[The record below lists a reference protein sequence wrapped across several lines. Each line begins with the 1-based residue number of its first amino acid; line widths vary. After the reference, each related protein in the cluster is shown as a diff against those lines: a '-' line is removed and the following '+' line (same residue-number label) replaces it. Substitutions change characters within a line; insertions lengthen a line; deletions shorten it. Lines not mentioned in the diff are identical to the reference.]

1 MDRRLSLSLGS
12 LWVVHLTPTPA
23 ASNGGWKVNVKFLK
37 QGVCLA
43 LLGAGLAALPGTQAT
58 AAERPAGPSLVE
70 QMRES
75 ADGSVDITAKQATGK
90 VGFIR
95 AAARG
100 DLMPSVRGD
109 SLAGAVDKATAYVTK
124 YGAAFGA
131 ARGELHQSGVLNSKY
146 GWTVTFTQS
155 YRGVPVFGSMLK
167 ANVDKAGDLT
177 SVSGYAAPGLS
188 LSTTPRVSEA
198 TASSRA
204 VATVVTDPPGDGRVD
219 TSGVKAAKADLVVYR
234 LGSTRSTP
242 GTATLAWLVDVSD
255 GANIREAVFID
266 ALSGK
271 IVNRYSTSHAF
282 ETKRVLYEADE
293 NRDFTEV
300 WRDGDPF
307 PGTLN
312 SDQQNLVATAG
323 NSYWLYANTFG
334 RDSYDGE
341 GAPMLT
347 VNNDPAIECP
357 NANWNGYTTNYCNG
371 VTSDDVVAHEWG
383 HAYTDYTSGL
393 IYQWQSGALNESYSD
408 VWGET
413 IDLINYGR
421 NDQGEGNLDA
431 KRPDGVCSAYTRGPV
446 TATIN
451 APAAVAGP
459 CEAAAPASFGPVF
472 TADGVTSDVVV
483 GTDAADDGSPTN
495 GCSAFTNAAAISGK
509 WVYVDRGE
517 CVFTDKVAHAEDAGA
532 TGIVVGQNNPDE
544 APFSITDD
552 SDIYGVM
559 VAMSDGTRIKSA
571 GAVNMTVRDASETPG
586 ADSYRWLMGEKSPAF
601 GGAIRD
607 MWNPTCY
614 GNAGKVSDAEYV
626 CDLENDGGG
635 VHQNSGIP
643 NHAYAL
649 LVDGGDYN
657 GVTVPGIG
665 LDKAANIWWLTQ
677 TQHLTPTSDFTD
689 FAEGLD
695 ASCQT
700 LIGQEILGLETK
712 RETPGTAVDPIT
724 PADCIAVA
732 AAADAVELRAE
743 PTQCNYKPLLK
754 KGSPAPCGKGTTSR
768 TVWNENFS
776 DGLKGWDRTHKV
788 AKGATGFPWR
798 VRNDARGHEGNNA
811 AFAPDPVGTQ
821 CVDPAE
827 NFSSR
832 NGITSPTVR
841 LPDGGGV
848 VASRLVFDHYVATE
862 EGWDGGIVSVSVN
875 GGRFKKVPG
884 DAYMLNGYTGRLFN
898 KKEGSSNPLRGMT
911 TFTGSDGGTNHGSW
925 GQSQVNLTKLHVE
938 RGDKVRIRFDFGR
951 DLCMGREGWF
961 VDNVK
966 VVVCKDKAGRRQEL
980 ATKR

>member
-1 MDRRLSLSLGS
+1 VRSLRHVLSL
-12 LWVVHLTPTPA
+12 A
-23 ASNGGWKVNVKFLK
+23 
-37 QGVCLA
+37 LA
-43 LLGAGLAALPGTQAT
+43 GAALSAVPALQNPAVGQPAPSAAHRTIVDRMRSEASGTVQIS
-58 AAERPAGPSLVE
+58 R
-70 QMRES
+70 QR
-75 ADGSVDITAKQATGK
+75 ATGA
-90 VGFIR
+90 VGFVR
-95 AAARG
+95 SAGG
-100 DLMPSVRGD
+100 DLMPGRD
-109 SLAGAVDKATAYVTK
+109 GASRNAAAAKATAYVRT
-124 YGAAFGA
+124 YAGAFGA
-131 ARGELHQSGVLNSKY
+131 RPGELRQAGVTSDRY
-146 GWTVTFTQS
+146 GRTVSFTQR
-155 YRGVPVFGSMLK
+155 YQGVPVFGARLL
-167 ANVDKAGDLT
+167 ANLDRSGRLT
-177 SVSGYAAPGLS
+177 SVNGYVAPHLR
-188 LSTTPRVSEA
+188 LSTKPAV
-198 TASSRA
+198 SRA
-204 VATVVTDPPGDGRVD
+204 EAGRHAVALVRQQPPTDDKGKPGSTR
-219 TSGVKAAKADLVVYR
+219 GVKPASKRLVVYR
-234 LGSTRSTP
+234 TGFVKGDP
-242 GTATLAWLVDVSD
+242 GTSVLAYQVEVTN
-255 GANIREAVFID
+255 GANVRDMVFVD
-266 ALSGK
+266 ARTGK
-271 IVNRYSTSHAF
+271 PVNRYSMATDALERHL
-282 ETKRVLYEADE
+282 KEAGGRTDPTT
-293 NRDFTEV
+293 FVEV
-300 WRDGDPF
+300 WKEGDAF
-307 PGTLN
+307 PGTLTA
-312 SDQQNLVATAG
+312 DQQREVLGTGMA
-323 NSYWLYANTFG
+323 YWFFRDTFG
-334 RDSYDGE
+334 RDSYDAAGHS
-341 GAPMLT
+341 MTT
-347 VNNDPAIECP
+347 VNNDGRINCP
-357 NANWNGYTTNYCNG
+357 NANWNGITTNYCNG

-383 HAYTDYTSGL
+383 HAYTEYTSGL
-393 IYQWQSGALNESYSD
+393 IYQWQPGALNESYSD

-431 KRPDGVCSAYTRGPV
+431 KRPDGICSAYTRGPV

-451 APAAVAGP
+451 APAEVAGP

-483 GTDAADDGSPTN
+483 GTDDAADGSPTN

-559 VAMSDGTRIKSA
+559 VAMADGTRIKSA
-571 GAVNMTVRDASETPG
+571 TGTVNMTVRDASETPG

-626 CDLENDGGG
+626 CDLENDSGG

-724 PADCIAVA
+724 PADCLAVA
-732 AAADAVELRAE
+732 AVEDAVELRAE
-743 PTQCNYKPLLK
+743 PTQCDFQPLLK

-768 TVWNENFS
+768 KVWNEDFS
-776 DGLKGWDRTHKV
+776 DGLKGWSRNHHV

-798 VRNDARGHEGNNA
+798 VRTNAPGHQGNQA
-811 AFAPDPVGTQ
+811 AFAPDPLGSQ
-821 CVDPAE
+821 CSDPSE
-827 NFSSR
+827 NFSSS
-832 NGITSPTVR
+832 NGITSPKVT
-841 LPDGGGV
+841 LPSGAIV
-848 VASRLVFDHYVATE
+848 SSRLVFDHYVATE
-862 EGWDGGIVSVSVN
+862 AGWDGGVVSVSVN
-875 GGRFKKVPG
+875 GGKFKKVPG
-884 DAYMLNGYTGRLFN
+884 DAYMFNGYTGRLFN
-898 KKEGSSNPLRGMT
+898 KQEGNSNPLRGMT
-911 TFTGSDGGTNHGSW
+911 AFTGTDGGVNRGSW
-925 GQSQVNLTKLHVE
+925 GQSQVNLSKLHVE
-938 RGDKVRIRFDFGR
+938 RGDSVRIRFDFGR
-951 DLCMGREGWF
+951 DSCMGLDGWY

-966 VVVCKDKAGRRQEL
+966 VLVCKDKAGRREEL